1 MDDEADEV
9 LMARIAEG
17 QELAFQL
24 LMRRHLQR
32 SLAIARRMSLG
43 AADAEDVVQEAWL
56 RVWTTAARWR
66 PTAAFK
72 TWLYR
77 VLVNLC
83 LDRRRRRTHTA
94 LDAIAEPPDATASIE
109 ATETARLVA
118 AAIAELPERQRAALV
133 LSYYEGL
140 SNAECAT
147 VLDATVAGVE

>member
-56 RVWTTAARWR
+56 RVWTTAARR
-66 PTAAFK
+66 

-94 LDAIAEPPDATASIE
+94 LDAIAEPADDSPDATASIE
-109 ATETARLVA
+109 ATET
-118 AAIAELPERQRAALV
+118 
-133 LSYYEGL
+133 
-140 SNAECAT
+140 
-147 VLDATVAGVE
+147 